1 MYASIEECIDRA
13 GYKPLT
19 NGDRIR
25 AMTDEE
31 LAKEFDAMAS
41 YCAPGSSPSPCI
53 CSLSECIN
61 CWINW
66 LKQPAKEET

>member
-1 MYASIEECIDRA
+1 MYASIDEIIDRT
-13 GYKPLT
+13 GFT

-31 LAKEFDAMAS
+31 LARTINRGCFGSAEDG
-41 YCAPGSSPSPCI
+41 YCLTDEYGEP
-53 CSLSECIN
+53 N
-61 CWINW
+61 CFLCVLTW

>member
-1 MYASIEECIDRA
+1 MMYASIDEIIDRT
-13 GYKPLT
+13 GFT

-31 LAKEFDAMAS
+31 LAKEFEAMAS
-41 YCAPGSSPSPCI
+41 YCAPGNRPSPDNCSPSG
-53 CSLSECIN
+53 CIN

-66 LKQPAKEET
+66 LKQPAKEETK